1 MKEDLVE
8 HAVTQPIQVTPTNRG
23 VGVRATGKNE
33 DAVDLAVTQLVLA
46 NRILARE
53 NIIDDF
59 GHVSIRHPL
68 EPERYFISRSRSPA
82 NVTRGDILEYTL
94 DGELVGNDPRRPY
107 AERHIHGAIYKD
119 RPDVKSITHHHAR
132 SVVPFTISD
141 VSLRPIFHMASVT
154 GKDFG
159 HWDSQDEFGD
169 TNMLV
174 DTMEMGHSL
183 SRALGGNRVVLLR
196 GHGCVCVAESIK
208 AVIMVSIGLRD
219 NAELIQATR
228 QLGEV
233 KYLTDGEIEKSGKM
247 LLGELA
253 LDRAWDYW
261 LARSGFAG
269 L

>member
-1 MKEDLVE
+1 MKEDFVE
-8 HAVTQPIQVTPTNRG
+8 HVVTQRVQETPTNGG
-23 VGVRATGKNE
+23 VGVTATAIKDVVE
-33 DAVDLAVTQLVLA
+33 HAVTQLVLA

-68 EPERYFISRSRSPA
+68 DPERYFISRSRSPA
-82 NVTRGDILEYTL
+82 NVTRDDILEFTL

-107 AERHIHGAIYKD
+107 AERHIHGAIYRD
-119 RPDVKSITHHHAR
+119 RPDVNSVTHHHAR
-132 SVVPFTISD
+132 SVVPFTMSD
-141 VSLRPIFHMASVT
+141 VSLRPMFHMASVI
-154 GKDFG
+154 GKEFG
-159 HWDSQDEFGD
+159 RWDSQDEFGD

-174 DTMEMGHSL
+174 DTMEMGRSL
-183 SRALGGNRVVLLR
+183 SGALGGNRVALLR
-196 GHGCVCVAESIK
+196 GHGCVCAAESIK
-208 AVIMVSIGLRD
+208 AVIMISIGLRD
-219 NAELIQATR
+219 NAELIQETR

-233 KYLTDGEIEKSGKM
+233 KYLTDGEIDKSSKM

-261 LARSGFAG
+261 LARAGFAG